1 MTTNAEDAV
10 MSSEVRKQR
19 RYRPPIFHWM
29 EFWLE
34 SFIVRA
40 GAFNSAAIRVP
51 AARVAANNA
60 TGGRCPA
67 TSGAGMTKCRG
78 GHHCAEPDIRRL
90 AGQPG

>member
-1 MTTNAEDAV
+1 

-34 SFIVRA
+34 SSIVRA
-40 GAFNSAAIRVP
+40 GAFTSAAIRVP
-51 AARVAANNA
+51 AARVAANNP

-67 TSGAGMTKCRG
+67 TSVVTAATSPLPRG
-78 GHHCAEPDIRRL
+78 TATATQLTCAR
-90 AGQPG
+90 